1 MPYQALKC
9 FSMAVSSGVN
19 FPESLGVICCNIWI
33 IREGNELVSHH
44 LIAYLPNFNIFL
56 QLIDMVI
63 LSKVYKPNNFGT
75 HKSWQ
80 LSFTY
85 IWGLWSNFVDYESFL
100 ELNYFNILASC
111 DTTWKT
117 QLNLAISLWGVIFL
131 KFQSTLLHICM
142 VLQVK
147 WMSKLLLHII

>member
-1 MPYQALKC
+1 MFLYSCFQWCEFSRVPGCYLLQHMNYQKG
-9 FSMAVSSGVN
+9 SQ
-19 FPESLGVICCNIWI
+19 I
-33 IREGNELVSHH
+33 LVQRLMSHH

-63 LSKVYKPNNFGT
+63 LSKVCKPNNFGT
-75 HKSWQ
+75 HKSWR

-85 IWGLWSNFVDYESFL
+85 IRGLWSNFVDYESFL
-100 ELNYFNILASC
+100 ELNYFNILTSC
-111 DTTWKT
+111 DRTWKT

-131 KFQSTLLHICM
+131 KFQRTLLHICM

-147 WMSKLLLHII
+147 WMSKLLLHRI